1 MLHMH
6 AKERANAYWE
16 CKCKNISLY
25 TSAFVASGLC
35 SRRVLRRKEERK
47 LLCLLTG
54 DSHLQGRTH
63 VWESED
69 ELVSLKSADL
79 QKPLCGAGRQSS
91 SSELV
96 THRYN

>member
-1 MLHMH
+1 MVTGSV
-6 AKERANAYWE
+6 NG
-16 CKCKNISLY
+16 KNICLY
-25 TSAFVASGLC
+25 TPFSFCSFWALFKTSAQKEGGEEIT
-35 SRRVLRRKEERK
+35 VLANKSNK
-47 LLCLLTG
+47 I
-54 DSHLQGRTH
+54 TH

-79 QKPLCGAGRQSS
+79 QKPLCGAGRQNN